1 MTNFTVSEGQS
12 VREELETN
20 PDIKVGDTIEY
31 ITNNQQGYQKYKVI
45 LGDEGEKS
53 LKLIDSYD
61 HQMGLY
67 DYDSDNDNDTDS
79 EDSQDDAEKS
89 GGKKRRTH
97 KRRKSHKKNKTH
109 KRKTHKRKTHKRKTH
124 KRKTHKRKHYKH

>member
-1 MTNFTVSEGQS
+1 MTNFTVGEGQS

-20 PDIKVGDTIEY
+20 PDIKVGDTISY
-31 ITNNQQGYQKYKVI
+31 IPNNQQGYQKYKVI

-61 HQMGLY
+61 HQIGFY
-67 DYDSDNDNDTDS
+67 DYDSDDNNDTDS

-89 GGKKRRTH
+89 GGKKR
-97 KRRKSHKKNKTH
+97 KSHKRTNKRRRSH

-124 KRKTHKRKHYKH
+124 KRKTHKRKHHKH